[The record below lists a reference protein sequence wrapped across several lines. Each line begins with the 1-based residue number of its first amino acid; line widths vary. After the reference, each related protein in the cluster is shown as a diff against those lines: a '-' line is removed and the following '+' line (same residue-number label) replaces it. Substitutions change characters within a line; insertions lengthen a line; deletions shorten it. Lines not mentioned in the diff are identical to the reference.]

1 MKIIKGFTCGAFDLL
16 HAGHALMLEE
26 CKIHCDYLIVGLQRD
41 PSVDRPDK
49 NKPVQEYKERDIMV
63 KAIRWVD
70 EVLYYDTEENLY
82 DILKNTDID
91 VRIVGADWKGKSFTG
106 HDLPIR
112 VVFNSRGHGYSTSSL
127 RSRVY
132 HAEVTKR
139 QQDN

>member
-41 PSVDRPDK
+41 PSVDRPAK